1 MIRNSTPRLLHPP
14 ASKGKKK
21 KSKLHKEFGKKIP
34 KNSGGDWKT
43 SERWHADPRRVQS
56 SLCQVYPLCAGL
68 CTPPLLAIHTPQHT
82 KTTSFFLL
90 ETQISDQVAPMLD
103 KSLMMIMP
111 QETQIKIAGG
121 CALGSIS
128 PITYWIHSPFGKV
141 LLCH

>member
-21 KSKLHKEFGKKIP
+21 KASYTKSLEKRFQRTQGVTGRP
-34 KNSGGDWKT
+34 LRDGVLT
-43 SERWHADPRRVQS
+43 PRRVQS